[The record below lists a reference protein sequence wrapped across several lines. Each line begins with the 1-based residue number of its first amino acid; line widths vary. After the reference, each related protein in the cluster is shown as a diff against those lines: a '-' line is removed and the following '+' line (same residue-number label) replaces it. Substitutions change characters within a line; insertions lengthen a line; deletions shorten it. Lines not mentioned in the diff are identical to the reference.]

1 MTNHIGRV
9 YAVVG
14 ALLVLFLA
22 WAAIAAHPWQAAA
35 IDPQVAALDAQRA
48 QVHHDA
54 AEAKKIVAA
63 RWARYEAR
71 LAVRRHEISRAVHRR
86 ARAQRVYDRRLAVA
100 RAHRPIIVRTVY
112 GSSGAGSSGGSP
124 SYSGGGY
131 SAPSGGS
138 ASAPSASAPVAS
150 APPVVSVGAAA
161 PVTASRSS

>member
-1 MTNHIGRV
+1 MTKTNHIGRV

-35 IDPQVAALDAQRA
+35 VDPQVAALDAQRA
-48 QVHHDA
+48 QVRHDA
-54 AEAKKIVAA
+54 AEAKRIVAT
-63 RWARYEAR
+63 RWAAYEAR
-71 LAVRRHEISRAVHRR
+71 LAVRRHEISRAVHQR
-86 ARAQRVYDRRLAVA
+86 ARAQRVFDRRLAVA
-100 RAHRPIIVRTVY
+100 RAHRPVIVRTVY
-112 GSSGAGSSGGSP
+112 GSSGSGGGTP

-161 PVTASRSS
+161 PVTATRSS